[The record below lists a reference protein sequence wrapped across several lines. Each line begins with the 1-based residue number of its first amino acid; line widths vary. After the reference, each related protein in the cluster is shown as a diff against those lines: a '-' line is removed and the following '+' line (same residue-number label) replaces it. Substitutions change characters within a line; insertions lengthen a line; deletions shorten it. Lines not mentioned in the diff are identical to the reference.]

1 MTRTASR
8 SRHLEAPSCLLR
20 GKIKI
25 RVCCKIRQ
33 LLWIRSEHDVISVF
47 VSCLDPGV
55 RFSLLEMNRRIFCSS
70 NSHWDGI
77 EMKHAMSGTIFHNC
91 DFLLSVLLLK
101 KKDLLPVKTIIIKI
115 LTKICIFCVFPLTDY
130 SEMESS
136 HHKEC
141 CCLYLLDEG
150 TYSVYKMKDLL
161 KRSACHWI
169 INKIHIDFYY
179 LQLQAA
185 FKTIGKTN
193 QIFPNRFMSYWELL
207 TISYGRVNISLLK

>member
-1 MTRTASR
+1 MWGFLFWKWIDVYFVRPIATEMVLRWNMQWAVLFSITA
-8 SRHLEAPSCLLR
+8 
-20 GKIKI
+20 
-25 RVCCKIRQ
+25 
-33 LLWIRSEHDVISVF
+33 
-47 VSCLDPGV
+47 
-55 RFSLLEMNRRIFCSS
+55 IFCYLFYY
-70 NSHWDGI
+70 W
-77 EMKHAMSGTIFHNC
+77 
-91 DFLLSVLLLK
+91 K